1 MLTSHLIFRTFN
13 RSYNR
18 EIYRKE
24 TIMFEKL
31 KKQVEEN
38 PILAI
43 GVGAAA
49 VTAAAKLIDAI
60 TAAQGRHAY
69 AKQINYKVKNHK

>member
-1 MLTSHLIFRTFN
+1 
-13 RSYNR
+13 
-18 EIYRKE
+18 
-24 TIMFEKL
+24 MFEKL
-31 KKQVEEN
+31 KKQVEDN

-49 VTAAAKLIDAI
+49 VTALAKFIDAV

-69 AKQINYKVKNHK
+69 AKQINYKISHKK